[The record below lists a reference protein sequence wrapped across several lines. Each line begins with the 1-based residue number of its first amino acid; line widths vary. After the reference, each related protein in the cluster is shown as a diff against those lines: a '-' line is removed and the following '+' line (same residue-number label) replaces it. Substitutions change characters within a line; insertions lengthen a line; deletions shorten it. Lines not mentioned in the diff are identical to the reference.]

1 MDATAARAI
10 KFIQA
15 NRMEW
20 PQGFLAGG
28 WRNAVTKK
36 VGVDAIPAIFLVS
49 PDGKI
54 LARDLRESRIESAV
68 ADALRD

>member
-20 PQGFLAGG
+20 SQGFLAGG
-28 WRNAVTKK
+28 WRNAVAKEY
-36 VGVDAIPAIFLVS
+36 GVDAIPAIFLVG

-54 LARDLRESRIESAV
+54 LARDLRESKIESAV